1 MNNPLPPECIL
12 RPATKEDIW
21 TIRFLVLS
29 AKLDPT
35 QLRYSQFWLIECEGK
50 IVACGQ
56 LREFAGA
63 QELGS
68 LVVAKNWR
76 DRGFGTYLTQ
86 HLIKQ
91 ATQPL
96 YLECLG
102 ERLVQFYTRLGF
114 VPVAWTDLP
123 PSLKWKF
130 GITQFGSKLLPFISV
145 TIMQYR
151 GAALSNAV
159 LQ

>member
-1 MNNPLPPECIL
+1 MNNSLPPECIL
-12 RPATKEDIW
+12 RRATKEDIW
-21 TIRFLVLS
+21 TIRKLVLS
-29 AKLDPT
+29 AALDPT
-35 QLRYSQFWLIECEGK
+35 QLRYWQFWLIECEGK

-76 DRGFGTYLTQ
+76 DRGLGSYLTQ
-86 HLIKQ
+86 HLIQQ

-96 YLECLG
+96 FLECLG

-114 VPVAWTDLP
+114 VAVAWKDLP

-130 GITQFGSKLLPFISV
+130 GITQFGAKILPLIAV
-145 TIMQYR
+145 KIMQYQ
-151 GAALSNAV
+151 GAV
-159 LQ
+159 D